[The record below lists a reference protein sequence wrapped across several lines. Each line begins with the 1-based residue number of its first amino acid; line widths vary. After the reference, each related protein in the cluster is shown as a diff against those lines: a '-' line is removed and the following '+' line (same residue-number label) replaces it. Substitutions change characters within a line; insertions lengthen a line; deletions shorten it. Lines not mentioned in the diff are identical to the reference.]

1 MSPARSAEDRRGE
14 KADGGPRPFAPLTPR
29 GLERHPCYSHAAHAR
44 YGRIHL
50 PVAPRCNLGCNYCE
64 RRVGGMTYHA
74 HRPAVADRVLTPKE
88 AVEQVAQHLIE
99 HRLTVAGIAGPG
111 EPLHNPETFETLR
124 LVGRRFPELI
134 LCLSTN
140 GLLLSRY
147 AGELHA
153 LGVETL
159 TVTLNTVDP
168 SVGARIY
175 SHVDLNGNV
184 LTGPEGAAALLA
196 RQLDGIRLAVRRGIT
211 VKVNSILLPGVND
224 TGHLE
229 EVARRTRAL
238 GAQVQNI
245 TPLIPFGHF
254 RDLAP
259 PTCAELRAARL
270 RCERIIRQFRSCQ
283 QCRADAVGVPGA
295 RGTPAAGPDRLT
307 I

>member
-1 MSPARSAEDRRGE
+1 M
-14 KADGGPRPFAPLTPR
+14 APW
-29 GLERHPCYSHAAHAR
+29 
-44 YGRIHL
+44 
-50 PVAPRCNLGCNYCE
+50 CNLGCNYCE

-74 HRPAVADRVLTPKE
+74 HRPAVADRVLTPQE
-88 AVEQVAQHLIE
+88 AVEQVGQHLYE

-111 EPLHNPETFETLR
+111 EPLHNAATFETLR

-140 GLLLSRY
+140 GLLLSRH

-159 TVTLNTVDP
+159 TVTVNTVDP
-168 SVGARIY
+168 AAGARIY
-175 SHVDLNGNV
+175 SHVDLDGDV

-196 RQLDGIRLAVRRGIT
+196 RQLDGIRLAARQGIM
-211 VKVNSILLPGVND
+211 VKINSILVPGVND
-224 TGHLE
+224 AGHLE
-229 EVARRTRAL
+229 QVARTTRAL

-245 TPLIPFGHF
+245 TPLIPLGRF

-270 RCERIIRQFRSCQ
+270 RCEGIIPQFRHCQ

-295 RGTPAAGPDRLT
+295 RGRPAAGPDQWT
-307 I
+307 V